1 MLEYGWI
8 GFFLSWKQHNDI
20 SNDTNQRALIFFV
33 PRSGLNLSHQELALI
48 LSDLV
53 TCLLAGWWL
62 EWVSSPCTWCPW
74 FSGQTCCFSWEQ
86 RLLSLLSND
95 APTVWEAER
104 IDLPNLQVRW
114 PPVKV
119 PFHAHVHWQCYW
131 RNAVSGTCYNVTML
145 RPTVKVVSLHKHMQ
159 IVTAG
164 RSEWNVLR
172 CYDVTT
178 FCMFPLRSMSRT

>member
-1 MLEYGWI
+1 MAELGFSRLESSTMTSLKRCKPTCPH
-8 GFFLSWKQHNDI
+8 FLCATQWSESEPPGVCSD
-20 SNDTNQRALIFFV
+20 
-33 PRSGLNLSHQELALI
+33 

-53 TCLLAGWWL
+53 LACLQGDGWNESRAPVYW
-62 EWVSSPCTWCPW
+62 S
-74 FSGQTCCFSWEQ
+74 SGQTWCFSWDQ
-86 RLLSLLSND
+86 RLLSLSSND